1 MNEQKRENDLKPTR
15 RFEPWPTAIVLFFL
29 VVFSA
34 DAIMVTMGLNSWP
47 GLVNKN
53 PYQHGVQYNKVINAQ
68 NRQDKLG
75 WTIELNSK
83 NLVAGKEGKISVT
96 LTGRENIAVQKAQVE
111 GILFRPV
118 GEGSDLAFL
127 LKEEKPGVYSAM
139 ITPPKQGN
147 WDVKIRA
154 IKTANVDFRYVERIT
169 VQNSKPEEK

>member
-1 MNEQKRENDLKPTR
+1 MNEQNIEIQEKSTR

-34 DAIMVTMGLNSWP
+34 DAIMITMGLNSWP

-53 PYQHGVQYNKVINAQ
+53 PYQHGLHYNKVINAQ
-68 NRQDKLG
+68 SKQDKLG
-75 WTIELNSK
+75 WSIKLHSE

-96 LTGRENIAVQKAQVE
+96 ISGRENIAVQRAQVE

-127 LKEEKPGVYSAM
+127 LKEEKPGVYSTM
-139 ITPPKQGN
+139 ITPPKHGN

-169 VQNSKPEEK
+169 VQKGNPEEK